1 MWPVVFH
8 CLQIWCLIIGTF
20 RKGGRPKLWMLP
32 RLSFLLAFL
41 TRFLTNQHNYPLAW
55 LYHNIT
61 SLLWLQRK
69 GERRSKKSH
78 DPLPSSIDD
87 PIKRGRDKDHVVEGA
102 GKKTKISCF
111 CYVGISLKVRVISIA
126 RLPTFIS
133 SWVPKTYQEVQK
145 SFSKQYAI
153 YV

>member
-1 MWPVVFH
+1 M
-8 CLQIWCLIIGTF
+8 
-20 RKGGRPKLWMLP
+20 RKAEVMNVPEAL
-32 RLSFLLAFL
+32 LSSSLFDSNS
-41 TRFLTNQHNYPLAW
+41 NQPHNYHLAW

-61 SLLWLQRK
+61 SLLLLQRK

-102 GKKTKISCF
+102 GKKTKISYF
-111 CYVGISLKVRVISIA
+111 CYVGISLKVPVIAIA

-133 SWVPKTYQEVQK
+133 FWVPKTYQEVQK

-153 YV
+153 YVQHFQILGRWS